1 MDRPFAFDAAIPIRY
16 RDLDPL
22 NHVNNAVYG
31 TYLEVTRF
39 EYFDEVLGVPFE
51 DREMVLA
58 NVGIDFRCPIT
69 LDDAR
74 VRVECGVLELGDA
87 SFRMG
92 YRVYAGD
99 EPDPAAIA
107 ESVQVVW
114 DGEAARPI
122 PEAWRDRFR
131 TFEPGL

>member
-1 MDRPFAFDAAIPIRY
+1 MDRTFAFDVEIPIRY

-31 TYLEVTRF
+31 TYLEAARF

-58 NVGIDFRCPIT
+58 SVEMDFRRPIT
-69 LDDAR
+69 LADERA
-74 VRVECGVLELGDA
+74 RVECGVLELGDA

-92 YRVYAGD
+92 YRVYAGGASD
-99 EPDPAAIA
+99 SAASA
-107 ESVQVVW
+107 ESVQVAW
-114 DGEAARPI
+114 DGEGSRPI
-122 PEAWRDRFR
+122 PETWRDRFR
-131 TFEPGL
+131 AFEPEL

>member
-1 MDRPFAFDAAIPIRY
+1 MDRTFAFDVEIPIRY

-22 NHVNNAVYG
+22 DHVNNAVYG
-31 TYLEVTRF
+31 TYLEAARF

-58 NVGIDFRCPIT
+58 SVEMDFRRPIT
-69 LDDAR
+69 LEDERA
-74 VRVECGVLELGDA
+74 RVECGVLELGDA

-92 YRVYAGD
+92 YRVYAGGAS
-99 EPDPAAIA
+99 DPAATA
-107 ESVQVVW
+107 ESVQVAW
-114 DGEAARPI
+114 DGEGSRPI

-131 TFEPGL
+131 AFEPEL

>member
-1 MDRPFAFDAAIPIRY
+1 MDRTFAFDVAIPIRY
-16 RDLDPL
+16 RDLDSL

-31 TYLEVTRF
+31 TYLEEARF
-39 EYFDEVLGVPFE
+39 EYFDAVLGVPFE

-58 NVGIDFRCPIT
+58 SVEMDFHRPVT
-69 LDDAR
+69 LEDELA
-74 VRVECGVLELGDA
+74 RVECGVLELGDA

-99 EPDPAAIA
+99 APDPAATA

-114 DGEAARPI
+114 DGEGSRPI
-122 PEAWRDRFR
+122 PDGWRDRFR
-131 TFEPGL
+131 SFEPGL